1 MKTVCPQCRKI
12 VDFTAASCQNCRMSY
27 IATQEPAKDFA
38 DICITIGGAVLIAAI
53 GVIVTIVLH
62 S

>member
-1 MKTVCPQCRKI
+1 MKKVCPQCRKI
-12 VDFTAASCQNCRMSY
+12 VDFTAASCENCRMSFRETP
-27 IATQEPAKDFA
+27 APAKDFA

-53 GVIVTIVLH
+53 GAIVTIVLH